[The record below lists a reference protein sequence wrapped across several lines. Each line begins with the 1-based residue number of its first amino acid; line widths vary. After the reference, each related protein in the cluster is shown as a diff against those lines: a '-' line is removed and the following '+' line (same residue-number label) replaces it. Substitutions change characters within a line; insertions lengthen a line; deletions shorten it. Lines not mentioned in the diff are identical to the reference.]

1 MYEKQ
6 PIRLGYDGMVALRD
20 DPKCPNCSSKDIKLD
35 KILNPENPLPQ
46 FREMPI
52 YKCGGCGYWTP
63 ITDKWTWYPP
73 EEGEDE
79 RGGSRAAI

>member
-6 PIRLGYDGMVALRD
+6 PISLGHKQMMELRR

-35 KILNPENPLPQ
+35 KIENPENPLPQ
-46 FREMPI
+46 FRVVHI

-73 EEGEDE
+73 EDEGNE
-79 RGGSRAAI
+79 GGRNRATV